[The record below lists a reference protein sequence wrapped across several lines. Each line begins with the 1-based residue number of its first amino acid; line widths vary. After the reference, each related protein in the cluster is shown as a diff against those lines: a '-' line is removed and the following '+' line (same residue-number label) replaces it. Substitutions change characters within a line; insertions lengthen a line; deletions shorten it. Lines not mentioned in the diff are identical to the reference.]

1 MRIKSRGMS
10 GTDCLLVRLLI
21 GVGIG
26 GEEGVWRAGGW
37 RGTWSEFG
45 SLAAVAPPKGIC
57 GTALGFWVL
66 GGPASIIIFE
76 R

>member
-1 MRIKSRGMS
+1 MS
-10 GTDCLLVRLLI
+10 ATDCPLVRLLI
-21 GVGIG
+21 EVSIG

-45 SLAAVAPPKGIC
+45 SLAVVAPPEGIY
-57 GTALGFWVL
+57 GTALGSKVL